1 MQTYQITS
9 NQHQEIEL
17 KQPGKHII
25 ELIGEGAVVTVKGVF
40 QTQATDNFLLEVIIH
55 HKAPHTQ
62 AETILKGVARDS
74 SFLQLKGKIIIDENC
89 GDTQS
94 FLTER
99 VLLLSDSARAET
111 VPDLEIKTDDVKCS
125 HAASISNIV
134 DEHLFYLQSRG
145 IDKKTAEQMI
155 VDGFLEI

>member
-1 MQTYQITS
+1 MQKYQITS

-17 KQPGKHII
+17 KKPGKHII
-25 ELIGEGAVVTVKGVF
+25 ELIGEGAAVTVKGVF
-40 QTQATDNFLLEVIIH
+40 QTQDKDNFLLEVIIH

>member
-1 MQTYQITS
+1 MQIYQITS
-9 NQHQEIEL
+9 NQHEEIEL
-17 KQPGKHII
+17 KKPGKHII

-40 QTQATDNFLLEVIIH
+40 QTQDKDNCLLEVVIH
-55 HKAPHTQ
+55 HKAAHTQ

-125 HAASISNIV
+125 HAASISNIA

-145 IDKKTAEQMI
+145 IDRKTAEQMI

>member
-1 MQTYQITS
+1 MTTYQIKA
-9 NQHQEIEL
+9 NEHQEITLE
-17 KQPGKHII
+17 KPGKYVI
-25 ELIGEGAVVTVKGVF
+25 ELVGEGASVEIKGIF
-40 QTQATDNFLLEVIIH
+40 QTQQKETCLLEVVIH
-55 HKAPHTQ
+55 HQAPHTK
-62 AETILKGVARDS
+62 AETVMKGAAKDDS
-74 SFLQLKGKIIIDENC
+74 FIQFKGKIVIDQDC

-99 VLLLSDSARAET
+99 VLLLSETARAEA

-125 HAASISNIV
+125 HAASISSIT

-145 IDKKTAEQMI
+145 IEKAVAEQMI

>member
-1 MQTYQITS
+1 MQTYQIKA
-9 NQHQEIEL
+9 NEHQEINLE
-17 KQPGKHII
+17 KPGQYLI
-25 ELIGEGAVVTVKGVF
+25 ELVGEGATVTVKGVF
-40 QTQATDNFLLEVIIH
+40 QTQATANCLLEVVIH
-55 HKAPHTQ
+55 HRAPHTQ

-125 HAASISNIV
+125 HAASISNLV

-155 VDGFLEI
+155 VAGFLEI